1 MFILYAA
8 LQETVTGLR
17 GENKVMETEKVWE
30 HGTSACL
37 SSRSSRFSP
46 PGTGTLWRAFTS
58 GLGVLS

>member
-30 HGTSACL
+30 HGTSCPQEVAG
-37 SSRSSRFSP
+37 SRFSP